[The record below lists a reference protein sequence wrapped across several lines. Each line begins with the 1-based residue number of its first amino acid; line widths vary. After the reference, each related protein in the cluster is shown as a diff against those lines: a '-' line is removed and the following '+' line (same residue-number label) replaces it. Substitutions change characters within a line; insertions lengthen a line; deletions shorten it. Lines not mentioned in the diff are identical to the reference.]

1 MKITN
6 FERLKTLPLT
16 EKEKKPC
23 YKQKLC
29 HIVHW
34 KVRDH
39 DYYTGKYRGAVQ
51 LIFNLWFKN
60 MNEIPVVLQ
69 NGSNYDCH
77 LFIKELY
84 EELKGQLECLGE
96 NTEKYIPFSVTTEK

>member
-1 MKITN
+1 MLYSVI
-6 FERLKTLPLT
+6 EI
-16 EKEKKPC
+16 
-23 YKQKLC
+23 Y
-29 HIVHW
+29 W

-51 LIFNLWFKN
+51 LISNLWFKN

>member
-1 MKITN
+1 
-6 FERLKTLPLT
+6 
-16 EKEKKPC
+16 
-23 YKQKLC
+23 
-29 HIVHW
+29 
-34 KVRDH
+34 
-39 DYYTGKYRGAVQ
+39 
-51 LIFNLWFKN
+51 

-96 NTEKYIPFSVTTEK
+96 NTEKYIPFLVTIKK